1 MMDII
6 RQKKV
11 LAVEGKDEINFFN
24 ALLEDVG
31 ILDFE
36 IHEVGGKDQ
45 FKSKLPALV
54 KMSGFSDVEVLVV
67 IRDADEDAN
76 AAFKSI
82 NDILRKVGFEPPEEI
97 NQFSYGRPKI
107 GVFIMPGNSDT
118 GTLEDLCLKTVK
130 DHPAM
135 DCVNAFID
143 CVSQLE
149 SPPNNFAK
157 AKAQTFLAAM
167 PNIACSVGVAAQK
180 QYWDFDLEVLT
191 AIKVFLE
198 KMK

>member
-24 ALLEDVG
+24 ALLEYVG
-31 ILDFE
+31 ILDFD

-82 NDILRKVGFEPPEEI
+82 NDILRK
-97 NQFSYGRPKI
+97 
-107 GVFIMPGNSDT
+107 
-118 GTLEDLCLKTVK
+118 
-130 DHPAM
+130 
-135 DCVNAFID
+135 
-143 CVSQLE
+143 
-149 SPPNNFAK
+149 
-157 AKAQTFLAAM
+157 
-167 PNIACSVGVAAQK
+167 QK
-180 QYWDFDLEVLT
+180 HKHF
-191 AIKVFLE
+191 
-198 KMK
+198 